1 MLRLAL
7 LSLLIAVPA
16 FAADEKEH
24 ELITKLK
31 KAGIKGPFT
40 LVVTFQVK
48 KGGEKTLLAAAK
60 PCIAATRKEKGC
72 ITYEMSQ
79 DVADGTKF
87 IFYERWKSPE
97 ALAEHLAAEHTK
109 KLVGK
114 LPDLLDGVP
123 TFGIYKGSDD

>member
-1 MLRLAL
+1 MPRLAVLAL
-7 LSLLIAVPA
+7 LFAASAS
-16 FAADEKEH
+16 AADEKEH

-31 KAGIKGPFT
+31 KAGVRGPFT

-48 KGGEKTLLAAAK
+48 KGEEGALIEAAK

-79 DVADGTKF
+79 DIGDKTKF
-87 IFYERWKSPE
+87 IFYERWKSP
-97 ALAEHLAAEHTK
+97 ADLAAHLNAEHTK

-114 LPDLLDGVP
+114 LPDLLDGSP